1 MSVLQIVF
9 LVVSGVTLVAALMVV
24 SAKSLVHSALWLV
37 LALFGVGVHYVLLQA
52 GFFAVAQI
60 LIYIGAIAILFIFA
74 VMLTRKIMADT
85 GPSVNSSWWLSA
97 LIAVL
102 LFVGVIVMLNQAEN
116 FSNIPHELTAQQS
129 IISNLGQALVSPVG
143 YLLPFELAS
152 VLLMA
157 AMIGAIYVAWVK
169 K

>member
-1 MSVLQIVF
+1 MSVLQILF
-9 LVVSGVTLVAALMVV
+9 LAVAAVTLIAAIMVV

-37 LALFGVGVHYVLLQA
+37 LALFGVGIHYVLLEA

-74 VMLTRKIMADT
+74 VMLTRKIMVDT
-85 GPSVNSSWWLSA
+85 GPRVNASWWLSA
-97 LIAVL
+97 VIAII
-102 LFVGVIVMLNQAEN
+102 LFTGIIVMLRQTDLFTAL
-116 FSNIPHELTAQQS
+116 PPELTSEQTNLAT
-129 IISNLGQALVSPVG
+129 LGQALVSPSG

-157 AMIGAIYVAWVK
+157 AMIGAIYSAWAK